1 MKTLRFVSF
10 LLIAAVIL
18 AACGTAAPEPERP
31 PLVVEYSAWWGDYTL
46 GVAQELGLFE
56 KNGVNVEPVFY
67 EVYSDSF
74 PDMAAE
80 KIDAG
85 LFGMGEALTVSDQT
99 KLKMVAIYDNGG
111 VSTIVA
117 HPEITSPADLNG
129 KRIGVLL
136 GTSYEFYVIE
146 VLKLGGLK
154 PADVTLVNLSPEE
167 MVEAFENDNVDA
179 GYTWEPVTSDAIA
192 EGYNMIYSSEILG
205 GLFIPDG
212 IVFRAAVVEERP
224 EDVRAFL
231 KAWFEAA
238 EYRRNNPE
246 EANKLIA
253 KFLNIP
259 VEQVEPDD
267 TLKIFTLA
275 ETLELFQTNGD
286 GTPGFALDVAMKTGD
301 YLMHRAIIAR
311 MPDYLDF
318 LDPSFLK

>member
-1 MKTLRFVSF
+1 MKNFRFSS
-10 LLIAAVIL
+10 VIL
-18 AACGTAAPEPERP
+18 ILAFVLSACGSTPEPERP

-56 KNGVNVEPVFY
+56 KYGVKVEPVFY

-74 PDMAAE
+74 PDMVTG

-85 LFGMGEALTVSDQT
+85 LFAMGEALTVSDTT

-111 VSTIVA
+111 ASSVVSI
-117 HPEITSPADLNG
+117 PEIQEPKDLKG
-129 KRIGVLL
+129 KRIGVLV
-136 GTSYEFYVIE
+136 GTSYELYIIE

-154 PADVTLVNLSPEE
+154 PTDVTMVNLSPEE
-167 MVEAFENDNVDA
+167 VVAALKNDQIDA
-179 GYTWEPVTSDAIA
+179 AYTWEPVTTDAIA
-192 EGYNMIYSSEILG
+192 EGYNVIYTSESIG
-205 GLFIPDG
+205 SLFIPDG

-224 EDVRAFL
+224 EDIRAFL
-231 KAWFEAA
+231 KAWFEAV
-238 EYRRNNPE
+238 EYRQTNPE

-267 TLKIFTLA
+267 QLKIFTLA
-275 ETLELFQTNGD
+275 ETLELFQTNTD
-286 GTPGFALDVAMKTGD
+286 GSPGFALDVAMKTGD
-301 YLMHRAIIAR
+301 YLLQRAIIAR
-311 MPDYLDF
+311 MPDYAYF